1 MAPFDLIKVRLQ
13 NQTEARAK
21 PGSPPPRYRG
31 PVHCAA
37 SIFQEEGPRGL
48 FRGAWA
54 LTLRDTPTTGIDPR
68 RGQHHPLSIL
78 SSLDSWKAPRQLPC
92 PWAVPN
98 LYCFPQVPYSTQALH
113 CLLRELRV
121 ISFNLLKIII
131 YIHSPLAPVRTRDVP
146 SPVHGSS
153 LSCPYHP
160 LARFP
165 GISSSAYSPNP
176 TLVTPGLSSSFAAC
190 ISWPLVML
198 QKPPCQGHQGPSHL
212 SSQFLFPRNSLLHLA
227 RPPLP
232 WKPPLSGFPAGAPWA
247 LPRPISRSYS
257 ALR

>member
-1 MAPFDLIKVRLQ
+1 MWLPSPCLCCSQGPLNTPPSSSLVWRSHTRPASQPPDPGEEL
-13 NQTEARAK
+13 EAAAK
-21 PGSPPPRYRG
+21 LS
-31 PVHCAA
+31 
-37 SIFQEEGPRGL
+37 
-48 FRGAWA
+48 
-54 LTLRDTPTTGIDPR
+54 TLGHSHSLRPLARPDPR